1 MYALSIGMVA
11 WFLAQIFK
19 VFTSFLKKRKFD
31 MYALVAPGGMPSS
44 HTSFVVALALRI
56 GIIDGFR
63 STVFGIAAA
72 FALIVMYDA
81 AGVRRAAGLQAQ
93 KINLMIDEFQI
104 THQVNEKRLR
114 EILGHTPLE
123 VFGGI
128 VLGIL
133 VGVFWKLW

>member
-1 MYALSIGMVA
+1 MYALSIAMVA
-11 WFLAQIFK
+11 WLIAQISK
-19 VFTSFLKKRKFD
+19 VLTSYLKKRKFD
-31 MYALVAPGGMPSS
+31 LYALVAPGGMPSS
-44 HTSFVVALALRI
+44 HTSFVVALAMRI
-56 GIIDGFR
+56 GIIDGFG
-63 STVFGIAAA
+63 STTFAMAAA

-93 KINLMIDEFQI
+93 KINLLIDEFYL

-128 VLGIL
+128 VLGGLIGL
-133 VGVFWKLW
+133 FWNLW

>member
-56 GIIDGFR
+56 GIIDGFS
-63 STVFGIAAA
+63 STVFGLAAA